1 MEVGSMKLD
10 VVVNGRAAELQLNP
24 DHFKYQVVGQVPDLS
39 PLERAYSIEPSGP
52 GIFSILIE
60 GRSYQATI
68 LAPGVI
74 QVNDRI
80 FDVEIFDPR
89 ELRARSSAN
98 ASHGRQ
104 NIAAPMPGKVVRL
117 LVSVGDQ
124 VEPGQGLIVVEAMK
138 MQNEM
143 KSPKTGTVVEVKTKD
158 GATVAA
164 GEILIVIE

>member
-1 MEVGSMKLD
+1 MEVGSVKLE
-10 VVVNGRAAELQLNP
+10 VTVNGRPAKLHLEP
-24 DHFKYQVVGQVPDLS
+24 SHFTFQVGQVPDLS
-39 PLERAYSIEPSGP
+39 YLNKNYSLEPSGP

-68 LAPGVI
+68 LAPGTI
-74 QVNDRI
+74 QVNNHI
-80 FDVEIFDPR
+80 FNVEIFDPR
-89 ELRARSSAN
+89 ELGARSNTA

-117 LVSVGDQ
+117 LVAAGDT

-143 KSPKTGTVVEVKTKD
+143 KSPKAGTVVEIKTKD

>member
-1 MEVGSMKLD
+1 MKFEVL
-10 VVVNGRAAELQLNP
+10 VNDRPATLQLEGSRFEF
-24 DHFKYQVVGQVPDLS
+24 DGLKR
-39 PLERAYSIEPSGP
+39 EYSMEASGP

-74 QVNDRI
+74 QVDDRI
-80 FDVEIFDPR
+80 FSVEIFDPR
-89 ELRARSSAN
+89 ELRARSSGG

-104 NIAAPMPGKVVRL
+104 NIDAPMPGKVVRL
-117 LVSVGDQ
+117 LAAVGDS
-124 VEPGQGLIVVEAMK
+124 VEAGQGLIVVEAMK

-143 KSPKTGTVVEVKTKD
+143 KSPKAGIVAEVKTKD

>member
-1 MEVGSMKLD
+1 MKLD
-10 VVVNGRAAELQLNP
+10 VVVNGHTAKLLLESS
-24 DHFKYQVVGQVPDLS
+24 HFEYQVGQVPDLPS
-39 PLERAYSIEPSGP
+39 LDRTYSIEPSGP
-52 GIFSILIE
+52 GVFSILIE

-68 LAPGVI
+68 LAPGTI
-74 QVNDRI
+74 QVNNQI

-89 ELRARSSAN
+89 ELRARSSAG

-117 LVSVGDQ
+117 LVSVGDH
-124 VEPGQGLIVVEAMK
+124 VEPAQGLIVVEAMK

-143 KSPKTGTVVEVKTKD
+143 KSPKAGIVVEIKTKD

>member
-1 MEVGSMKLD
+1 MKLE
-10 VVVNGRAAELQLNP
+10 VVVNGRAAQLQLASS
-24 DHFKYQVVGQVPDLS
+24 HYRYQVGQVPDLS
-39 PLERAYSIEPSGP
+39 SSEKNYSLVESGP

-68 LAPGVI
+68 LAPGII
-74 QVNDRI
+74 QINNQI
-80 FDVEIFDPR
+80 FEVEIFDPR
-89 ELRARSSAN
+89 ELRTRSSTG

-117 LVSVGDQ
+117 LVAIGDK
-124 VEPGQGLIVVEAMK
+124 VEAAQGLIVVEAMK

-143 KSPKTGTVVEVKTKD
+143 KSPKAGTVVEIKAKD
-158 GATVAA
+158 GATVSA

>member
-1 MEVGSMKLD
+1 MKLD
-10 VVVNGRAAELQLNP
+10 VVVNGRTAQLR
-24 DHFKYQVVGQVPDLS
+24 
-39 PLERAYSIEPSGP
+39 LESSRFEYDGLTRNYSIEPSGP

-68 LAPGVI
+68 LATSTI
-74 QVNDRI
+74 QVNNQI
-80 FDVEIFDPR
+80 FNVEIFDPR
-89 ELRARSSAN
+89 ELRARSSSG

-117 LVSVGDQ
+117 LVSVGDH
-124 VEPGQGLIVVEAMK
+124 VEPAQGLIVVEAMK

-143 KSPKTGTVVEVKTKD
+143 KSPKAGTVVEIKTKD

>member
-1 MEVGSMKLD
+1 MEVGSVKLD
-10 VVVNGRAAELQLNP
+10 VIVDGRAGELQLESS
-24 DHFKYQVVGQVPDLS
+24 HFEYDGL
-39 PLERAYSIEPSGP
+39 AGTYSMEPSGP
-52 GIFSILIE
+52 GVFSILVD
-60 GRSYQATI
+60 GRSYQATV
-68 LAPGVI
+68 LAPGTI

-80 FDVEIFDPR
+80 FNVEIFDPR
-89 ELRARSSAN
+89 ELRARSGTA

-117 LVSVGDQ
+117 LVKAGDA
-124 VEPGQGLIVVEAMK
+124 VDPGQGLIVVEAMK

-143 KSPKTGTVVEVKTKD
+143 KSPKAGTVVEVKTKD

>member
-1 MEVGSMKLD
+1 MEVGPVKYE
-10 VVVNGRAAELQLNP
+10 VIVNGRPAELRLEQQS
-24 DHFKYQVVGQVPDLS
+24 FEYQPVGQVPDLS
-39 PLERAYSIEPSGP
+39 SLKREYSLTPSSP
-52 GIFSILIE
+52 DVFSILIE
-60 GRSYQATI
+60 GRSYQATV
-68 LAPGVI
+68 LAPGTI
-74 QVNDRI
+74 QVNNQI
-80 FDVEIFDPR
+80 FAVEVFDPHGTPR
-89 ELRARSSAN
+89 KIERG

-117 LVSVGDQ
+117 LVSVGET

-143 KSPKTGTVVEVKTKD
+143 KSPKTGTVVEIKTKD

>member
-1 MEVGSMKLD
+1 MKFD
-10 VVVNGRAAELQLNP
+10 VLVNDRPATLQLEGSRFEF
-24 DHFKYQVVGQVPDLS
+24 DGLKR
-39 PLERAYSIEPSGP
+39 EYSMEASGP

-68 LAPGVI
+68 LAPGTI
-74 QVNDRI
+74 QVNGRI
-80 FDVEIFDPR
+80 FSVEIFDPR
-89 ELRARSSAN
+89 ELRARSSAG

-104 NIAAPMPGKVVRL
+104 NIVAPMPGKVVRL
-117 LVSVGDQ
+117 LAAAGDR
-124 VEPGQGLIVVEAMK
+124 VEAGQGLIVVEAMK

-143 KSPKTGTVVEVKTKD
+143 KSPKAGMVAEVKTKD